1 MGFAYLLPR
10 NRKIFVRICIDGILF
25 QFLERAH
32 LSDRP
37 VKNSV
42 GRLLLDL
49 LGDLLT
55 PIHRNMT
62 VMAVAAGL
70 MCITLMLIGELSIA
84 TALVS
89 ILFLIVVL
97 GALFLIAPDS
107 RGAIGVGKLGAP
119 RPELT
124 NREFRE
130 VLVRSLPEPTIFV
143 AHDGRVEC
151 ANDAART
158 SFNFIGQQPILSA
171 VVRRPEV
178 LDAVEEARRSRV
190 AQRFAFVERGEMD
203 RHYASVATPVRTNAG
218 MGVLITMHDET
229 EVKRAERARADFLA
243 NASHELRTPLTSLA
257 GFIETMRGPAK
268 DDREAWD
275 RFLEIMQGQ
284 AERMRRLI
292 NDLLSLSRIELGEHH
307 RPDTDA
313 DLAVVVGEVGDALGP
328 VADDKDV
335 SIFIEGPESDVV
347 VRGVRDELSQV
358 AQNLI
363 DNAIKYSEPGDVVKV
378 EVFANLSREDAIQR
392 AGQRLEDAARMSI
405 ASSVTRPGT
414 RYAALR
420 VEDAGPGI
428 DRKFLP
434 RLAERFYRVDPGRGL
449 RRGTGLGLA
458 IVKHI
463 VAHHRGD
470 FLVESVLG
478 RGTAFAVL
486 FPLPDRTTN
495 ENDPDTTLVNDEK
508 SSVHAQTG

>member
-1 MGFAYLLPR
+1 M
-10 NRKIFVRICIDGILF
+10 
-25 QFLERAH
+25 
-32 LSDRP
+32 
-37 VKNSV
+37 
-42 GRLLLDL
+42 LDL

-62 VMAVAAGL
+62 IVAAAAVA
-70 MCITLMLIGELSIA
+70 MCLVLVVFRQIDVVP
-84 TALVS
+84 ALLS
-89 ILFLIVVL
+89 ILFMIVVL
-97 GALFLIAPDS
+97 GALFMAPSDS
-107 RGAIGVGKLGAP
+107 GGVIGVGKLATP

-130 VLVRSLPEPTIFV
+130 VVVRALPEPSIFV
-143 AHDGRVEC
+143 APDGRVEC
-151 ANDAART
+151 ANDAARQ

-178 LDAVEEARRSRV
+178 LDAVAEARRSRL
-190 AQRFAFVERGEMD
+190 AQSFTFVERGEMD
-203 RHYASVATPVRTNAG
+203 RHYASVATPVRTNNG
-218 MGVLITMHDET
+218 VGVLITMHDET

-292 NDLLSLSRIELGEHH
+292 NDLLSLSRIELGEHR
-307 RPDTDA
+307 RPDSDA
-313 DLAVVVGEVGDALGP
+313 DLAVVIGEVSEALGP
-328 VADDKDV
+328 VAYEKGV
-335 SIFIEGPESDVV
+335 RIALEGADNKVIV
-347 VRGVRDELSQV
+347 HGVRDELSQV

-363 DNAIKYSEPGDVVKV
+363 DNAIKYSEDGDVVKV
-378 EVFANLSREDAIQR
+378 QLFTNLSREDAVQR
-392 AGQRLEDAARMSI
+392 AGQNIEDAARMSI
-405 ASSVTRPGT
+405 SSSVTRPGT

-428 DRKFLP
+428 DRKYLP
-434 RLAERFYRVDPGRGL
+434 RLSERFYRVDPGRGL

-470 FLVESVLG
+470 FLVESLVG
-478 RGTAFAVL
+478 QGTAFAVL
-486 FPLPDRTTN
+486 LPLPDSASG
-495 ENDPDTTLVNDEK
+495 ENDPDTVEK
-508 SSVHAQTG
+508 SDVETPIQTQLS